1 MTVPRDITV
10 GGWAVHQ
17 PTGARCRVLGIDR
30 LWDRT
35 VVDVWIPEAERVERV
50 TEELLR
56 VSDQDDHDGTSTR
69 FVAAAARIAEA
80 IETETLLAPLE
91 GSVIPLPHQLLVLE
105 SCVRREPVRY
115 LLADEVGLGKTIEAG
130 LILRELKIR
139 GLVERVLVVAPAGLV
154 LQWIQEMRTHFGEDL
169 RHIAP
174 GDLDQARRQAGMA
187 DDDNIW
193 RAHDQIIVSTDS
205 VKPLDSRKGW
215 TSERLA
221 EHNRERFEDLITA
234 GWDLIV
240 VDEAHRLGGSSTQ
253 VARFQLGA
261 ALADAAPNLLLLS
274 ATPHQGKTDQFRRLL
289 SFLDEDAFPD
299 DAAVT
304 RENVRPYVM
313 RTEKRAAVDSDGE
326 ALFMPRVTE
335 LIPVA
340 WSTGHAE
347 HRALY
352 EAVTEYVRDGYNQ
365 ALREKQGAIGFLMVL
380 MQRLVTSSTRAIRST
395 LERRLEVLEL
405 PDGQLSL
412 FGEDVADAWA
422 DLDGQEQLEAA
433 LTARLRGLKNER
445 REVELLLS
453 AARRCEAAAPD
464 PKAQALLDIIAQ
476 LQHQEH
482 DPELKV
488 LVFTEFVPTQDMLA
502 DFLEARG
509 ISVVCLNG
517 SLDMDQRRLVQREF
531 AGRVR
536 VMISTDAGGEG
547 LNLQFCHVVVNYD
560 LPWNPMK
567 LEQRIGRV
575 DRIGQRHPVRA
586 INLALA
592 DTVELRVREV
602 LEQKLRLILDEFGVD
617 KLGDVLDSQDA
628 DIDFDRVL
636 ATAVMS
642 PAEVDARVESV
653 IEQVRAKAQAA
664 TDTADLLGAVTEHD
678 TAMASRLADHPLPRW
693 VEVMVT
699 SYLDAEP
706 NGYVDAQDDAVSLS
720 WPDGHRHELV
730 TFDHPTADRT
740 GIDHLTLED
749 SRVRELLSAV
759 RTHLADE
766 TAPEVA
772 IPGVSDKITGMWS
785 LWRVQL
791 QSGRHRRVR
800 VLPIFLDDSNHS
812 FTPTAWAIWDRLIAG
827 DVSFRGSTTVS
838 LASLRDIAMEE
849 GRSLYAELLR
859 QHEEFVSRRTQA
871 SRRSLASRRK
881 AIERI
886 GLPEV
891 REHRLRELQVA
902 EAHAARDLDEL
913 ARSVPELAPLLTL
926 RVVGQ

>member
-1 MTVPRDITV
+1 ME
-10 GGWAVHQ
+10 Q
-17 PTGARCRVLGIDR
+17 
-30 LWDRT
+30 LWGRT
-35 VVDVWIPEAERVERV
+35 VVDVWLPDSERVERV
-50 TEELLR
+50 DEEILDVEGR
-56 VSDQDDHDGTSTR
+56 VEHGSASAR
-69 FVAAAARIAEA
+69 FLAAAARIAEA
-80 IETETLLAPLE
+80 IETEALLAPLE
-91 GSVIPLPHQLLVLE
+91 GSVIPLPHQLHALE
-105 SCVRREPVRY
+105 VCVRGEPVRY

-154 LQWIQEMRTHFGEDL
+154 LQWIQEMRTHFGEDV
-169 RHIAP
+169 RHIVP
-174 GDLDQARRQAGMA
+174 GELDQARRQAGMTENE
-187 DDDNIW
+187 NIW
-193 RAHDQIIVSTDS
+193 RAHDQVIVSSDS
-205 VKPLDSRKGW
+205 VKPVESRKGW

-221 EHNRERFEDLITA
+221 AYNRERFEDLITA

-240 VDEAHRLGGSSTQ
+240 IDEAHRLGGSSTQ

-261 ALADAAPNLLLLS
+261 ALAAAAPNLLLLS

-289 SFLDEDAFPD
+289 SFLDEEAFPD
-299 DAAVT
+299 DTAVT
-304 RENVRPYVM
+304 RESVRPYVV
-313 RTEKRAAVDSDGE
+313 RTEKRAAVDSEGDT
-326 ALFMPRVTE
+326 LFTPRVTE
-335 LIPVA
+335 LVPVA
-340 WSTGHAE
+340 WNTTHTE

-352 EAVTEYVRDGYNQ
+352 EAVTEYVRDGYNR

-380 MQRLVTSSTRAIRST
+380 MQRLVTSSTRAVRST
-395 LERRLEVLEL
+395 LERRLEVLDL
-405 PDGQLSL
+405 PEGQLSL
-412 FGEDVADAWA
+412 FGEDVAESWH

-433 LTARLRGLKNER
+433 LTARLKGLKNER

-464 PKAQALLDIIAQ
+464 PKAQVLLDIIAQ
-476 LQHQEH
+476 LQQQEH
-482 DPELKV
+482 DPDLKV
-488 LVFTEFVPTQDMLA
+488 LVFTEFVPTQEMLA
-502 DFLEARG
+502 EFLGARG

-517 SLDMDQRRLVQREF
+517 SLNIDERRLVQREF
-531 AGRVR
+531 AGQAR

-547 LNLQFCHVVVNYD
+547 LNLQFCHVIVNYD

-602 LEQKLRLILDEFGVD
+602 LERKLRLILEEFGVD

-628 DIDFDRVL
+628 DVGFDRVL
-636 ATAVMS
+636 AAAVMS
-642 PAEVDARVESV
+642 PDEIDAR
-653 IEQVRAKAQAA
+653 IETVAEEVRAKAQAA
-664 TDTADLLGAVTEHD
+664 TDTADLLGAVAEHD
-678 TAMASRLADHPLPRW
+678 TGAAGRIAGHPLPRW
-693 VEVMVT
+693 VESMVT
-699 SYLDAEP
+699 AYLDSQPDGHVVEHD
-706 NGYVDAQDDAVSLS
+706 GAVALT

-730 TFDHPTADRT
+730 TFDHTHSDQT

-749 SRVRELLSAV
+749 AHVRDLLAPA
-759 RTHLADE
+759 RTHVAG
-766 TAPEVA
+766 ASVPEVA
-772 IPGVSDKITGMWS
+772 ILGVSDKTSGTWS

-791 QSGRHRRVR
+791 QSGRQRQMR
-800 VLPIFLDDSNHS
+800 VLPIFLDEQGRS

-827 DVSFRGSTTVS
+827 DMSVRGATTIS
-838 LASLRDIAMEE
+838 LDLLRGTAIEE
-849 GRSLYAELLR
+849 GRPVYAELLR
-859 QHEEFVSRRTQA
+859 RHEDFVSRRGQA

-902 EAHAARDLDEL
+902 EAHAIHQLEEL
-913 ARSVPELAPLLTL
+913 GRSVPELAPLLAL
-926 RVVGQ
+926 RVVGP

>member
-1 MTVPRDITV
+1 MTEARGITL
-10 GGWAVHQ
+10 GGWVVHQ
-17 PTGARCRVLGIDR
+17 PTRARCRVVGIEQ
-30 LWDRT
+30 LWERT
-35 VVDVWIPEAERVERV
+35 VVDVWLPDLGRVERV
-50 TEELLR
+50 DAGSLDASGDVQPDSASVR
-56 VSDQDDHDGTSTR
+56 YI
-69 FVAAAARIAEA
+69 AAAARIGEA
-80 IETETLLAPLE
+80 IETEALLAPLE
-91 GSVIPLPHQLLVLE
+91 GSVIPLPHQLHALE
-105 SCVRREPVRY
+105 TCVRGEPVRF

-139 GLVERVLVVAPAGLV
+139 GVVDRVLVVAPAGLV
-154 LQWIQEMRTHFGEDL
+154 LQWIQEMRTHFGEEL
-169 RHIAP
+169 RHIVP
-174 GDLDQARRQAGMA
+174 GELDQARRQAGVA

-193 RAHDQIIVSTDS
+193 RSHDQIIVSTDS
-205 VKPLDSRKGW
+205 VKPIEARKGW
-215 TSERLA
+215 TSDRIVA
-221 EHNRERFEDLITA
+221 YNRERFEDLITA

-274 ATPHQGKTDQFRRLL
+274 ATPHQGKADQFRRLL
-289 SFLDEDAFPD
+289 SFLDEEAFPD
-299 DAAVT
+299 DASVT
-304 RENVRPYVM
+304 RHHVQPFVV

-326 ALFMPRVTE
+326 ALFVPRVTE
-335 LIPVA
+335 LVPVA
-340 WSTGHAE
+340 WTASHAE

-352 EAVTEYVRDGYNQ
+352 EAVTEYVREGYNQ

-405 PDGQLSL
+405 PEGQLSL
-412 FGEDVADAWA
+412 FGEDVAESWH

-433 LTARLRGLKNER
+433 LTARMKGLKNER

-453 AARRCEAAAPD
+453 AARRCEAVAPD

-476 LQHQEH
+476 LQQQEH
-482 DPELKV
+482 APELKV
-488 LVFTEFVPTQDMLA
+488 LVFTEFVPTQQMLA
-502 DFLEARG
+502 EFLQARG

-531 AGRVR
+531 AGPAR

-547 LNLQFCHVVVNYD
+547 LNLQFCHIVVNYD

-586 INLALA
+586 VNLALSE
-592 DTVELRVREV
+592 TVELRVREV

-628 DIDFDRVL
+628 DVDFDDVL

-642 PAEVDARVESV
+642 PAEVDAKVESV
-653 IEQVRAKAQAA
+653 VEQVRAKAEAA
-664 TDTADLLGAVTEHD
+664 IGTADLLGAVAEHG
-678 TAMASRLADHPLPRW
+678 TGAAGRLVEHPLPKW
-693 VEVMVT
+693 VEAMVT
-699 SYLDAEP
+699 AYLEGEP
-706 NGYVDAQDDAVSLS
+706 DGQVEERGDAVNLR

-730 TFDHPTADRT
+730 TFDFSTADRT
-740 GIDHLTLED
+740 GLDHLTLED
-749 SRVRELLSAV
+749 AHVRGLLDPM
-759 RTHLADE
+759 RTH
-766 TAPEVA
+766 VA
-772 IPGVSDKITGMWS
+772 GEAASEAIVPGISNKTTGTWS

-791 QSGRHRRVR
+791 QSGRQRNVR
-800 VLPIFLDDSNHS
+800 ILPVFVNDRGRS
-812 FTPTAWAIWDRLIAG
+812 FTPTAWTIWDRLVAG
-827 DVSFRGSTTVS
+827 DVSIVGSTTVS
-838 LASLRDIAMEE
+838 LAQLRRIAIDE
-849 GRSLYAELLR
+849 GRTLYAELLR
-859 QHEEFVSRRTQA
+859 RHDEFVSRRRQA
-871 SRRSLASRRK
+871 SRRSLDSRRK

-891 REHRLRELQVA
+891 REHRLHEHEIA
-902 EAHAARDLDEL
+902 EANAAREMEDLEQ
-913 ARSVPELAPLLTL
+913 AVPELAPLLAL
-926 RVVGQ
+926 RVVTA